1 LLNPKKH
8 LLSVNHKM
16 KIADNILQ
24 ELQEVAPAL
33 ITCIGQATYTIPP
46 DYFNQLPFEI
56 MAEIQLQALKQENKI
71 PPYSIPNGYFDG
83 LSQDILS
90 KIKLLD
96 SNNNAVFNELE
107 TVTPLLNSIDKQ
119 PPNAIPDG
127 YFNKLEVNTT
137 NTKVVPFRS
146 VARFVNYAAAAMIVG
161 ILSVGTVQY
170 LKSTH
175 ATIDFEK
182 EVAKTSADEIH
193 QYLESQPN
201 IEFSVVSPLIEVPET
216 TNYLEAASEEEIQ
229 HYLQQNDNTGV
240 NNKES

>member
-1 LLNPKKH
+1 
-8 LLSVNHKM
+8 M

-33 ITCIGQATYTIPP
+33 ITCMGQATYTIPP

-56 MAEIQLQALKQENKI
+56 MAEIQLQAFKQENNI
-71 PPYSIPNGYFDG
+71 QPFTIPNSYFDG
-83 LSQDILS
+83 LSKDILS
-90 KIKLLD
+90 KIKSQN
-96 SNNNAVFNELE
+96 SNNSAVFNELE
-107 TVTPLLNSIDKQ
+107 TIAPLLNSIDKQ

-170 LKSTH
+170 LK
-175 ATIDFEK
+175 TIPNTTNFEK
-182 EVAKTSADEIH
+182 EIAKTSVDEIH
-193 QYLESQPN
+193 HYLESQPN
-201 IEFSVVSPLIEVPET
+201 IEFSVVIPLIDEPE
-216 TNYLEAASEEEIQ
+216 NNNFLEAASEEEIQ
-229 HYLQQNDNTGV
+229 HYLQQNENTTLD
-240 NNKES
+240 NKES

>member
-1 LLNPKKH
+1 
-8 LLSVNHKM
+8 M

-33 ITCIGQATYTIPP
+33 ITCMGQATYTIPP

-56 MAEIQLQALKQENKI
+56 MAEIQLQAFKQENNI
-71 PPYSIPNGYFDG
+71 QPFTIPNSYFDG

-90 KIKLLD
+90 KIKSQN
-96 SNNNAVFNELE
+96 SNNIAVFNELE
-107 TVTPLLNSIDKQ
+107 TITPLLNSIDKQ
-119 PPNAIPDG
+119 PPNVIPDQ
-127 YFNKLEVNTT
+127 YFTEIEINTT
-137 NTKVVPFRS
+137 SKIIPFRR
-146 VARFVNYAAAAMIVG
+146 VIRFVNYAAAAMIVG

-170 LKSTH
+170 LK
-175 ATIDFEK
+175 TIPNTTNFEK
-182 EVAKTSADEIH
+182 EIAKTSADEIH